1 MTRLAIIIPARME
14 STRFPGKVLHPI
26 LGKPLVVQVAKG
38 ASECAHVDRVIVAT
52 DDEHV
57 LKAVEEAGYEGRMTS
72 PDHPSGTDR
81 VWEVAKS
88 LDEEWIINL
97 QGDEPLITGKVL
109 DSIADVVMGD
119 GGAGYEIVT
128 LVRPLEPSEA
138 IDPNRV
144 KVVTDRSMN
153 ALYFSR
159 SPIPYVKGRPIEQKS
174 GDISYQYLLHVGL
187 YLYRRDVLESFVSL
201 KQTPLEISE
210 GLEQLRALENGI
222 RIHCVL
228 TNHEFLGVDTKTDV
242 PRVEAAL
249 RAREAKPGT

>member
-1 MTRLAIIIPARME
+1 MAKLAIIIPARME
-14 STRFPGKVLHPI
+14 STRFQGKVLHPI

-38 ASECAHVDRVIVAT
+38 ASECAHADRVIVAT
-52 DDEHV
+52 DDERV
-57 LKAVEEAGYEGRMTS
+57 LKAVEEAGYEARMTS

-88 LDEEWIINL
+88 LDAEWIINL
-97 QGDEPLITGKVL
+97 QGDEPLITGEVL
-109 DSIADVVMGD
+109 DSIAEVVTRD
-119 GGAGYEIVT
+119 ESAGHEIVT
-128 LVRPLEPSEA
+128 MVRPLEPREA

-144 KVVTDRSMN
+144 KVVTDRDMN

-159 SPIPYVKGRPIEQKS
+159 SPIPYVKDRPIIMKS
-174 GDISYQYLLHVGL
+174 GGIEYQYLLHVGL
-187 YLYRRDVLESFVSL
+187 YLYRRNILEKFVSL
-201 KQTPLEISE
+201 EQTPLEISE

-228 TNHEFLGVDTKTDV
+228 TDHEFLGVDTKSDV

-249 RAREAKPGT
+249 RAREAKSGK